1 MLSPYPSF
9 PLRSRVRT
17 RGGAATRDR
26 IQRSVTYDVAVVG
39 GGTAGLTAALAAAH
53 AGARTALIERRPR
66 IGGDCAFTGCVPS
79 KTLIEAARAAH
90 ECRLLLGEDVEIDFA
105 RVMKRVR
112 RTVDEIAED
121 ERDDRFTRHGID
133 VVHAAACFAGENALE
148 LEDGRT
154 LRARR
159 FVLATGTR
167 PATPAIAGIDEAP
180 CLTNE
185 TIFRLERLPG
195 HLVVLGGGPTGLE
208 LAQAFRRLG
217 SAVTVIEA
225 SGRLLPGE
233 EPEASEVI
241 ADALGEEGVEILLGT
256 EALGVRG
263 TTVECQGRTV
273 AGDTLLLAAGREAD
287 VEGLELEHA
296 GVHLADGFVRVDQ
309 RCRTSAEHVY
319 AAGDVTGGRLFTHV
333 AAHEGKVA
341 GLNAA
346 GRRAKVDD
354 RAVPEVTFLDPEV
367 ARVGLTE
374 AEARERHHA
383 VRVAVFP
390 MSRVDRARIA
400 GRPAGFVKLVTAK
413 RRVLGRAGGGQ
424 LVGAHIVGP
433 AAGELVQDCAFAVAT
448 RAFAG
453 RLAQTIHAYPTMSM
467 AVQQS
472 AAQLF
477 RLGRTLAEREP

>member
-1 MLSPYPSF
+1 M
-9 PLRSRVRT
+9 
-17 RGGAATRDR
+17 
-26 IQRSVTYDVAVVG
+26 TYDVAVVG

-53 AGARTALIERRPR
+53 AGARTALIERRSR
-66 IGGDCAFTGCVPS
+66 LGGDCTFTGCVPS

-90 ECRLLLGEDVEIDFA
+90 ECRLLLGEDVEVDFA
-105 RVMKRVR
+105 RVTERVR

-133 VVHAAACFAGENALE
+133 VVHAAARFAGENELE

-167 PATPAIAGIDEAP
+167 PATPPIEGLDAAP
-180 CLTNE
+180 YLTNE
-185 TIFRLERLPG
+185 TIFDLDRLPD

-217 SAVTVIEA
+217 SAVTVIDA
-225 SGRLLPGE
+225 TDRLLPRE
-233 EPEASEVI
+233 EPEASEVV
-241 ADALGEEGVEILLGT
+241 AGAFDEEGIEVVLGT
-256 EALGVRG
+256 TAIAVRG
-263 TTVECQGRTV
+263 TTVECEGRTV
-273 AGDTLLLAAGREAD
+273 AGDALLLATGREAD
-287 VEGLELEHA
+287 VEGLGLELA
-296 GVHLADGFVRVDQ
+296 GVALADGFVPIDE
-309 RCRTSAEHVY
+309 RCRTSADHVY

-333 AAHEGKVA
+333 AAREGSVA

-346 GRRAKVDD
+346 GRRAKLNE

-374 AEARERHHA
+374 AEARDRHQG
-383 VRVAVFP
+383 VRAAVFP

-400 GRPAGFVKLVTAK
+400 GRPAGFVKLVTAR
-413 RRVLGRAGGGQ
+413 RRVLGRTGGGL

-433 AAGELVQDCAFAVAT
+433 RAGELIQECVFAVAT

-467 AVQQS
+467 AVQQA

-477 RLGRTLAEREP
+477 PLGRTLAEREP

>member
-1 MLSPYPSF
+1 MLSRCPSF
-9 PLRSRVRT
+9 PLLSRVRT

-66 IGGDCAFTGCVPS
+66 IGGDCTFTGCVPS
-79 KTLIEAARAAH
+79 KTLIEAARAVH
-90 ECRLLLGEDVEIDFA
+90 ECRLLLGEDVEVDFA
-105 RVMKRVR
+105 RIMRRVR
-112 RTVDEIAED
+112 RTIDEIAED
-121 ERDDRFTRHGID
+121 ERDDRFELHGIE
-133 VVHAAACFAGENALE
+133 VVHAAARFAGEHELE

-167 PATPAIAGIDEAP
+167 PATPSIAGLDTAHY
-180 CLTNE
+180 LTNE
-185 TIFRLERLPG
+185 TIFGLERLPD

-217 SAVTVIEA
+217 STVTVVEA
-225 SGRLLPGE
+225 TDRLLPQE

-241 ADALGEEGVEILLGT
+241 ADALGEEGVEVLLGT
-256 EALGVRG
+256 EAVAV
-263 TTVECQGRTV
+263 TDTAVEC
-273 AGDTLLLAAGREAD
+273 AGRVVEGDALLVATGRKAN
-287 VEGLELEHA
+287 VEGLGLERV
-296 GVHLADGFVRVDQ
+296 GVELADGFVRVDA

-333 AAHEGKVA
+333 AAHEGRVA
-341 GLNAA
+341 GLSAA
-346 GRRAKVDD
+346 GRRAKLDE

-367 ARVGLTE
+367 ARVGVTE
-374 AEARERHHA
+374 AEARERHRGI
-383 VRVAVFP
+383 RVVVFP

-400 GRPAGFVKLVTAK
+400 GRPAGFVKLVTA
-413 RRVLGRAGGGQ
+413 RRPLLGRAGGGL
-424 LVGAHIVGP
+424 LVGAHIMGP
-433 AAGELVQDCAFAVAT
+433 AAGELVQECAFAVAT